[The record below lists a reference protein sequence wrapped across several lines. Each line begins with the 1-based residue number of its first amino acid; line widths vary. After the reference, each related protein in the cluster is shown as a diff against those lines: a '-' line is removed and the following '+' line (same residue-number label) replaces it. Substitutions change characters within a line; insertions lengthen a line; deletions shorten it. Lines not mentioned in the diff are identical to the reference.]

1 MEVEKVKI
9 LAIDDNFDNLVTI
22 KALLREVYTDAKIL
36 TALSGSEGIKMALA
50 EKPDVILL
58 DIVMPDMDGY
68 EVCRRLKSY
77 NTLAEVP
84 VVFVTALKGDKE
96 SRIKALEVGAE
107 AFLAKPI
114 DESELIAQ
122 VRSMLKI
129 QKANEEKRNEHSRL
143 LRLVD
148 ERTQELKAT
157 HHATLNLLEDIKN
170 ENKARKTTEEALR
183 KSEARLLRAELA
195 SKSGNWEIH
204 TDTGILI
211 PSAGAAAIYELEYK
225 PVQHEIIKSFRLPQ
239 YDDLLEKAFK
249 ELIEENK
256 DFEVEFEIKHPITG
270 NIKDIYSKAFYDKE
284 NKIVFGV
291 VQDITERKQAQKTIR
306 ESEEKFRDMANL
318 LPQVI
323 FEMDIDGVVT
333 YCNKQ
338 AQTMFGYSVEEV
350 MGSVSLQFHIPED
363 RDRVKNNFGLKLL
376 GVDVN
381 SREYEMLRK
390 DGSTFPALI
399 YTNVIWKENTPVG
412 LRGIVIDITE
422 TKKAEEKLRQSEEK
436 YRFMAENSSD
446 IIWHMGKD
454 YCFDYVSPA
463 IEKMQG
469 YKPEELIGK
478 NLFTILTPSGIN
490 KINELV
496 IQTKNN
502 LDHKGLTIGKQLEL
516 ETVCKDGT
524 IIWTE
529 VSLNIH
535 LDEHQKPVGLHGV
548 TRDVTERK
556 AAQDALIESESRY
569 NAFINNNIDM
579 IFVKDEQC
587 RYLVAN
593 NSMANF
599 FGKLSSELLGKTDGE
614 LADNNLIYP
623 CKSTDLQA
631 LNAET
636 AMVFEETLGD
646 RIFES
651 VKFPMQLKN
660 GAKGIG
666 GILRDITERKNAEGK
681 LKYITRLY
689 ALLGQLNQAI
699 VRIKDADELFDT
711 ICQLAIEYGQFRM
724 CWIGI
729 YDDADETLKP
739 YKFAGHDDGYLKA
752 INIKSYNPM
761 PLGNGPSG
769 KAMREG
775 TMAFCNDIST
785 DSTMDPWK
793 DEALKR
799 NYRSS
804 FSTPLSRKGKVF
816 GTLTLYASETYF
828 FDEEERRL
836 LQEIGIDISYALDA
850 IDSENERKQVE
861 KALIESEAKYREFV
875 ENSPEAIAIY
885 TDNVVTYV
893 NKECLKL
900 MRAESKDQLIGMSVI
915 DFIHPD
921 NRQIV
926 IERMMNVPVSEMNVS
941 LPAVEEKY
949 IRMDGTP
956 IYVEVKVMPMELDGK
971 PAVQLTARDITDRK
985 TIEQSL
991 EQNRQELKAIYDN
1004 APIMM
1009 CLVNRN
1015 REVLFTNEAFQKFT
1029 EISYNKHSD
1038 NPVSNL
1044 LGGIIHCINSTENPH
1059 GCGYG
1064 VGCKNCL
1071 LRNSINE
1078 SFITGVGKNN
1088 IEFNTEILID
1098 NQKRDIILL
1107 ASIALIKSHDEDD
1120 NNLLIC
1126 LSDITDRKLAEDAL
1140 QKSEM
1145 LLRTFIDNSPFE
1157 IWARDNESVGI
1168 LENKKL
1174 TDHYGSIVGFTPQSD
1189 PRVDKDTLLMWESIN
1204 SRVYNGEIIDE
1215 EYEFIIDGEP
1225 HIYQQIVFPINVNNK
1240 LIGIAGFNI
1249 DITDRKKS
1257 ELALKESQEELKKFA
1272 AHLQNVREEE
1282 RVLLAREIHDE
1293 LGQILVAMKIDMGML
1308 KLAIS
1313 KDSDRSMSEDVQI
1326 KFNNLS
1332 KLVDNTIKTAR
1343 RIMTDLRPEV
1353 LDMLGFIDTVKQHL
1367 SSFQERYHVYCNFNC
1382 SDSNLTLNS
1391 QQSVALFRIIQE
1403 ALNNTA
1409 KYAKASEVD
1418 LAIQQSSDDL
1428 TMTISD
1434 NGVGF
1439 DLNSKK
1445 NLDSYGLIG
1454 MKERVFLLDG
1464 ELTIKS
1470 KKGAG
1475 TIIKVKIPYQLN
1487 QQSQS
1492 VTKNQE
1498 FNANVK

>member
-68 EVCRRLKSY
+68 EVCRRLKS
-77 NTLAEVP
+77 NDMLAEVP
-84 VVFVTALKGDKE
+84 VVFVTALKGDKD

-170 ENKARKTTEEALR
+170 ENKARKITEEALR
-183 KSEARLLRAELA
+183 KSEARLQRAELA
-195 SKSGNWEIH
+195 SKSGNWELH
-204 TDTGILI
+204 LDTGIMI
-211 PSAGAAAIYELEYK
+211 PSVGASAIYGLEHK
-225 PVQHEIIKSFRLPQ
+225 PVSHEAVKRLRLPK
-239 YDDLLEKAFK
+239 YDALLDKAFK
-249 ELIEENK
+249 ELIEDNK

-270 NIKDIYSKAFYDKE
+270 NILDLYSKALFDSE
-284 NKIVFGV
+284 NRIVFGV
-291 VQDITERKQAQKTIR
+291 LQDITEQKQAQKAIR

-323 FEMDIDGVVT
+323 FELDQQGVIT
-333 YCNKQ
+333 YCNRQ
-338 AQTMFGYSVEEV
+338 TQTMFGYTDNEV
-350 MGSVSLQFHIPED
+350 VGLNSLMFHIPED
-363 RDRVKNNFGLKLL
+363 WERVKTNFKSKLS
-376 GVDVN
+376 GIDIN
-381 SREYEMLRK
+381 SKDYIMQRK

-399 YTNVIWKENTPVG
+399 YTNVILKENRTVG

-422 TKKAEEKLRQSEEK
+422 TKKAEQKLRESEEK

-454 YCFDYVSPA
+454 YCFDYISPS

-478 NLFTILTPSGIN
+478 SLFTILTPAGIN
-490 KINELV
+490 TINELV
-496 IQTKNN
+496 TQTKNN
-502 LDHKGLTIGKQLEL
+502 SGHNKLTLGKQLEL
-516 ETVCKDGT
+516 ETVCKDGR

-529 VSLNIH
+529 VNLNLH
-535 LDEHQKPVGLHGV
+535 FDEHQQPVGLHGV

-556 AAQDALIESESRY
+556 AAQEALIESESRY

-587 RYLVAN
+587 KYLVAN

-599 FGKLSSELLGKTDGE
+599 FGKKSFELLGKTDSE
-614 LADNNLIYP
+614 LADQSLIFP

-631 LNAET
+631 LA
-636 AMVFEETLGD
+636 AKRAIVFEETLGD

-651 VKFPMQLKN
+651 VKFPMQLRN

-699 VRIKDADELFDT
+699 VRIKDADDLFET
-711 ICQLAIEYGQFRM
+711 ICKLAIEYGQFRM

-729 YDDADETLKP
+729 YDEADELLKP
-739 YKFAGHDDGYLKA
+739 YKFAGHDNGYLNA
-752 INIKSYNPM
+752 LNIKPFNPM
-761 PLGNGPSG
+761 PVGNGPSG

-775 TMAFCNDIST
+775 IMAYCNDIAT
-785 DSTMDPWK
+785 DPTMTPWK

-799 NYRSS
+799 NYHSS
-804 FSTPLSRKGKVF
+804 FATPLSRKGKII
-816 GTLTLYASETYF
+816 GTLTLYASEPYF
-828 FDEEERRL
+828 FDEEECRL

-850 IDSENERKQVE
+850 IDSENERKLVE
-861 KALIESEAKYREFV
+861 EALIASEAKYREFV

-900 MRAESKDQLIGMSVI
+900 MRAESKNQLIGMSVI

-921 NRQIV
+921 NRQVV
-926 IERMMNVPVSEMNVS
+926 IERMLDVPAGEMNVS
-941 LPAVEEKY
+941 LPTVEEKY
-949 IRMDGTP
+949 IRLDGTP

-971 PAVQLTARDITDRK
+971 PAIQLTARDITDRK
-985 TIEQSL
+985 SIEQSL

-1015 REVLFTNEAFQKFT
+1015 REVLFANEAFQRFT
-1029 EISYNKHSD
+1029 EISYNKHSND
-1038 NPVSNL
+1038 PVSNL
-1044 LGGIIHCINSTENPH
+1044 LGSIIHCINSTENPL
-1059 GCGYG
+1059 GCGHG
-1064 VGCKNCL
+1064 VGCENCL
-1071 LRNSINE
+1071 LRSSINE

-1098 NQKRDIILL
+1098 NQKREIILL
-1107 ASIALIKSHDEDD
+1107 ASIALIKSRDDDD

-1126 LSDITDRKLAEDAL
+1126 LSDITDRKLAEEAL

-1157 IWARDNESVGI
+1157 IWARDNDSVGI

-1189 PRVDKDTLLMWESIN
+1189 PRADKETLQLWQKN
-1204 SRVYNGEIIDE
+1204 NDRVFNGEIIDE
-1215 EYEFIIDGEP
+1215 EYEFIVNGEP
-1225 HIYQQIVFPINVNNK
+1225 RMFQQIVFPINVNNK

-1282 RVLLAREIHDE
+1282 RVLLAREIHDQ

-1308 KLAIS
+1308 KLAVL
-1313 KDSDRSMSEDVQI
+1313 KDTDKSMSEDVQI

-1332 KLVDNTIKTAR
+1332 NLVDNTIKTAR

-1367 SSFQERYHVYCNFNC
+1367 SGFQERYHVYCNFNC

-1418 LAIQQSSDDL
+1418 LEIQQSSDDL

-1445 NLDSYGLIG
+1445 NIDSYGLIG

-1475 TIIKVKIPYQLN
+1475 TTIKVKIPYRLN
-1487 QQSQS
+1487 Q
-1492 VTKNQE
+1492 
-1498 FNANVK
+1498 